1 MTMLLS
7 DALLVAQSQA
17 SGGLRVLGI
26 LLIIALVLV
35 IILLFRKLLKG

>member
-1 MTMLLS
+1 MMLS
-7 DALLVAQSQA
+7 DALIVAQYQSR
-17 SGGLRVLGI
+17 GGLRILGI